1 MRPDLIPP
9 NSHWGT
15 VGLMNSVL
23 SFGGFRRSAALA
35 STLAF
40 GHRVRL
46 GLPLVLPA
54 IATKRALDAARSP
67 LHWVALQT
75 ELHRQ
80 ILADVRCR

>member
-54 IATKRALDAARSP
+54 IATKRALAAARSP
-67 LHWVALQT
+67 LHWVARQT